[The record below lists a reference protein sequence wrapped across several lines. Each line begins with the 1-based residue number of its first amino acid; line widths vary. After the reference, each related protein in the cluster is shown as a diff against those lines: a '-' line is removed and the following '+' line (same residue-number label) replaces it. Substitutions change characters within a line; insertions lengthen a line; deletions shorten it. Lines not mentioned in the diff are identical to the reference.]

1 MIAVFHTSVW
11 MALSDASSSKPC
23 KTATESKKTKLSAMH
38 RLTTDAGAPFASAVL
53 HGTIKRKEASGV
65 PEYLFVIGKDGK
77 PQMPTKRKRHIQHL
91 LKTGKVR
98 IAEEVPFTVQLL
110 YENTPVL
117 QPVLVAEDPGRTN
130 IGVAAI
136 GTKGERYFSAVV
148 ETRNKEIPSNR

>member
-1 MIAVFHTSVW
+1 M
-11 MALSDASSSKPC
+11 
-23 KTATESKKTKLSAMH
+23 
-38 RLTTDAGAPFASAVL
+38 
-53 HGTIKRKEASGV
+53 
-65 PEYLFVIGKDGK
+65 PEYIFVIGKDGK

-91 LKTGKVR
+91 LKTGKAR